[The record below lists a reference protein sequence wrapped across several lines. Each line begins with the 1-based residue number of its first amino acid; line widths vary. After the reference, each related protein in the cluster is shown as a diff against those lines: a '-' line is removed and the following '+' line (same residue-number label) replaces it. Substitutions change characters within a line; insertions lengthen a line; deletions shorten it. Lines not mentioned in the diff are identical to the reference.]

1 MIERAPPT
9 DWRNLQD
16 NTAKI
21 LSECGFESHTDVE
34 IRRARGRVS
43 VDVLANDPS
52 ATPPATYIC
61 ECKHWQRVVSK
72 DVIHDFRTVV
82 VDADAHRGFVISSA
96 GFQDGAQEAAKHS
109 RVALV
114 SWEEFQQCFVER
126 WFRTFMAPTL
136 RKEGEA
142 LHDYTE
148 PFNSRIARKASALPP
163 DRREQFRM
171 LQERYT
177 VPSFVLLMLSYDPL
191 ARKPKVPVLP
201 LRSSLG
207 PLAPVELPT
216 NILNAPALRPLMGA
230 ITQFYRHTTA
240 EFDAVFGERA

>member
-1 MIERAPPT
+1 MIERAPPA
-9 DWRNLQD
+9 DWRKLQD
-16 NTAKI
+16 TTAKI

-34 IRRARGRVS
+34 IRRARGSVR
-43 VDVLANDPS
+43 VDVLAHDPS
-52 ATPPATYIC
+52 ATPPAIYIC
-61 ECKHWQRVVSK
+61 ECKHWQRPVSH
-72 DVIHDFRTVV
+72 DVLHDFRTVV
-82 VDADAHRGFVISSA
+82 VDARAHRGFVISAA
-96 GFQDGAQEAAKHS
+96 GVEHGAQDAATHAK
-109 RVALV
+109 VALV

-136 RKEGEA
+136 RTEGTA
-142 LHDYTE
+142 LHEYTE
-148 PFNSRIARKASALPP
+148 PFHSRIARKASALPSE
-163 DRREQFRM
+163 RRAQFRL

-177 VPSFVLLMLSYDPL
+177 VAAFILLMLSYASG
-191 ARKPKVPVLP
+191 ARTPTVPVLP

-216 NILNAPALRPLMGA
+216 QILNAPALRPLMGA

>member
-16 NTAKI
+16 MTTTI
-21 LSECGFESHTDVE
+21 LSECGLESHTDVE
-34 IRRARGRVS
+34 IRRAHGSVR
-43 VDVLANDPS
+43 VDVLAHDPS
-52 ATPPATYIC
+52 GAPPVIYVC

-72 DVIHDFRTVV
+72 DAIHGFRTVV
-82 VDADAHRGFVISSA
+82 VDAGAHRGFLISAA
-96 GFQDGAQEAAKHS
+96 GFEHTAQDAATHS

-114 SWEEFQQCFVER
+114 SWEEFQQCFAER
-126 WFRTFMAPTL
+126 WFRTCMAPTL
-136 RKEGEA
+136 RTEGTA
-142 LHDYTE
+142 LHEYTE
-148 PFNSRIARKASALPP
+148 PFNSRIARKASALPAE
-163 DRREQFRM
+163 RRTQFRL

-177 VPSFVLLMLSYDPL
+177 VPAFILLMLSYYPG
-191 ARKPKVPVLP
+191 ARKPHVPVLP

-230 ITQFYRHTTA
+230 ITQFCRHTTA
-240 EFDAVFGERA
+240 EFDKVFGERA